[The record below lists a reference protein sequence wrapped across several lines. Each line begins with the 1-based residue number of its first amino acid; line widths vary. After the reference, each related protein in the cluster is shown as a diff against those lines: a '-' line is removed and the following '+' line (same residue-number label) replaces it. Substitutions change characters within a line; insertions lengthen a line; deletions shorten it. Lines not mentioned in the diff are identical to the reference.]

1 MIVNDL
7 NAFRS
12 IRCPFEAEAILAI
25 DADAV
30 LSFAVTLQ
38 EFQMIIGW
46 KTEVRQS
53 DGRVQLIELPSRHIP
68 QRCGTGMPSLPRV
81 CTLED
86 VFRSCVRK

>member
-12 IRCPFEAEAILAI
+12 ILCPFEAEAILAI

-53 DGRVQLIELPSRHIP
+53 DGRVQLIELPLRRPAETRRSR
-68 QRCGTGMPSLPRV
+68 CSMS
-81 CTLED
+81 
-86 VFRSCVRK
+86 SVRTHASNPP